1 MTNGAALLERLH
13 VGHRNFQQEMRMIYE
28 LRKIECSW
36 TNSQD
41 VGRLATSF
49 LPSNRHAS
57 QVQLRTIVSSLFR
70 RGKNRKQIRIPVR
83 ETTTAVRFAV
93 HRPTGGEFFFLQ
105 RPASFVQSG
114 NYTIIADVRP
124 KVPSIKGLSTSQWTV
139 RGREAAIPLMAQNV
153 YFHSDASGR
162 AVPRLSKPQK
172 FALYLS
178 SGFLNCQF
186 DSGPEI
192 YDWKSIRN
200 CKKTRGEIKEFIRG
214 APPTRV

>member
-13 VGHRNFQQEMRMIYE
+13 VGHRNYQQEMRMIYE

-124 KVPSIKGLSTSQWTV
+124 NVPSIKGLSTSQWTV

-153 YFHSDASGR
+153 YFHSDASGMLGDENGTWDCVVFFHFFR
-162 AVPRLSKPQK
+162 TEANPLWCLLGRVTVTQITNSK
-172 FALYLS
+172 
-178 SGFLNCQF
+178 
-186 DSGPEI
+186 
-192 YDWKSIRN
+192 
-200 CKKTRGEIKEFIRG
+200 
-214 APPTRV
+214 